1 MHVLHAF
8 LIGGQIF
15 NFVIGRQVWRG
26 KAPEVVFGVPLQQGI
41 LGRRCVSVKEG
52 RLLAAVV
59 VRVPPGPRADDPLD
73 EVAHGKEQQQD
84 QDAGQ
89 LPREPADVVEKCVD
103 GELAAAHLRA
113 GTGVPCDGGRTA
125 VLVGAAL
132 DLPAALGG
140 LTCRDQAC
148 RQKCASVCCPAA
160 ARHTGH
166 HFGIPEDGAAI
177 GASPVRTTSYR

>member
-1 MHVLHAF
+1 M
-8 LIGGQIF
+8 
-15 NFVIGRQVWRG
+15 
-26 KAPEVVFGVPLQQGI
+26 
-41 LGRRCVSVKEG
+41 SVKEG

-125 VLVGAAL
+125 VLVDAAL
-132 DLPAALGG
+132 DLPTALGG

-148 RQKCASVCCPAA
+148 RQKCSSVCCPAA

-166 HFGIPEDGAAI
+166 HPPGW
-177 GASPVRTTSYR
+177 SSYRRVSSTHDVVSLSPLRCCRTAFPSSCSRNMCCHSFCSEERDSRCPPSPC